1 MQKIWQ
7 HMGHLIGASR
17 RRAGLGRYLL
27 PLALA
32 ILTPSMVLA
41 QDAFAEDTLFYD
53 DEYYD
58 DDYDSEDYFE
68 DDYYDDEFADD
79 EYYDDEYSEGDD
91 EFFDE
96 ADEFSDEGF
105 DEEGFD
111 EFDDGE
117 FSDEFFDDDA
127 EFEDAAADGGI
138 NLADDRAGE
147 VELGEVEQKEIKEPR
162 IPWGYTARITASSPW
177 LVGMGLTP
185 WWYSFIDGRV
195 TLDFPTK
202 TIAGQSL
209 TYAVEISSFSFI
221 NNHPS
226 KGTIQGISIL
236 GLAKFPWGPLEISAG
251 AGLYGF
257 SVLTGG
263 MVFGASYTLPFI
275 KLIEVT
281 TESRLNYVM
290 DSSIESA
297 IYWMDISGSIG
308 VRF

>member
-7 HMGHLIGASR
+7 HMMHLIGASR
-17 RRAGLGRYLL
+17 RRAGLCRYLL

-32 ILTPSMVLA
+32 ILTPSMAHA
-41 QDAFAEDTLFYD
+41 QDAFAEDTLSYD

-68 DDYYDDEFADD
+68 DDYYDDEYYDDEYLEGDD
-79 EYYDDEYSEGDD
+79 EYYDEV
-91 EFFDE
+91 
-96 ADEFSDEGF
+96 DEFSDEGF
-105 DEEGFD
+105 DEFD
-111 EFDDGE
+111 EDE
-117 FSDEFFDDDA
+117 FSDEFFDENA
-127 EFEDAAADGGI
+127 EFEDTAADAGI

-147 VELGEVEQKEIKEPR
+147 VELGELEQKEIKEPR

-209 TYAVEISSFSFI
+209 TYAVEISSFSFTHT
-221 NNHPS
+221 HPS
-226 KGTIQGISIL
+226 AGTIQGISIL

-290 DSSIESA
+290 DSSIKSA

-308 VRF
+308 VSF

>member
-7 HMGHLIGASR
+7 HMGHLIGASL
-17 RRAGLGRYLL
+17 RRAGLCRYLL

-68 DDYYDDEFADD
+68 DDYYDDEYADD
-79 EYYDDEYSEGDD
+79 EYYDDEYSEGAD
-91 EFFDE
+91 EYYDE
-96 ADEFSDEGF
+96 ADEFYEEGF
-105 DEEGFD
+105 DEEGF
-111 EFDDGE
+111 EE
-117 FSDEFFDDDA
+117 FSDEEFSDEDA

-221 NNHPS
+221 HTHPS
-226 KGTIQGISIL
+226 KGTIQGVSIL

-308 VRF
+308 VSF